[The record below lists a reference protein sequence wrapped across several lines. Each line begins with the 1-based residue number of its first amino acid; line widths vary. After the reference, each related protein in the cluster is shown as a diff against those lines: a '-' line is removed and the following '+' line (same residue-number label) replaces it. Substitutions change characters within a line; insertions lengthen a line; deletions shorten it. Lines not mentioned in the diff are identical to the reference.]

1 MMKEDLH
8 TEFKQSFNEE
18 TIVSLVAFANAKG
31 GTVYVGVKDSGEPC
45 GVTINSESVQQWIN
59 EIKQKTEPAVI
70 PDAEIIQLQGRT
82 VVTLQVQEYPV
93 KPVSYKGR
101 YYRRQANSNHLMS
114 AVEIANLTMQS
125 LGLSWDAYPA
135 VGKTLDDLD
144 TDAIS
149 RFIDRVNQGSRFRF
163 SSTDWKENLR
173 KLNLLA
179 DGTPTNAAYLLFGK
193 GNVGYNVHAGR
204 FKTATT
210 IIDDKIFRGNLFLAA
225 EWLMDYL
232 LAQIK
237 VAFEITGKTTQR
249 TEIFEYPLTALREIV
264 LNTLIHR
271 DYMSSS
277 DVQVKIFDQSIQFSS
292 PGGLYGTQ
300 TIEALASDNYIAQ
313 TRNKLIAE
321 AFFLTG
327 DIEKY
332 GTGFTRIRKAI
343 KDYPT
348 MQFSFAEQGNGMMVT
363 LSYTEQRIFSDN
375 VNTPK
380 VDPKDDPKGI
390 LSKLTV
396 RQLIILENIRKDNKI
411 TREDLTQK
419 MHVSDATVKRE
430 LAVLQQMGL
439 LSRVGGRKGGHWEVK
454 P

>member
-1 MMKEDLH
+1 
-8 TEFKQSFNEE
+8 
-18 TIVSLVAFANAKG
+18 
-31 GTVYVGVKDSGEPC
+31 
-45 GVTINSESVQQWIN
+45 
-59 EIKQKTEPAVI
+59 
-70 PDAEIIQLQGRT
+70 
-82 VVTLQVQEYPV
+82 
-93 KPVSYKGR
+93 
-101 YYRRQANSNHLMS
+101 
-114 AVEIANLTMQS
+114 MQS

-135 VGKTLDDLD
+135 VGKTINDLD
-144 TDAIS
+144 ADAIS
-149 RFIDRVNQGSRFRF
+149 RFIDRVNKSSRFRF
-163 SSTDWKENLR
+163 SSADWKENLQ
-173 KLNLLA
+173 KLNFLT
-179 DGTPTNAAYLLFGK
+179 DGKPTNAAYLLFGK
-193 GNVGYNVHAGR
+193 GNVGYNVHVGR
-204 FKTATT
+204 FKTSTT
-210 IIDDKIFRGNLFLAA
+210 IIDDKIFRGNLFSAA

-237 VAFEITGKTTQR
+237 VAFEITGKPTQR
-249 TEIFEYPLTALREIV
+249 TEIFEYPLMALREIV

-363 LSYTEQRIFSDN
+363 LSYAEQRTETTLKTTLKTTLREIFCVIKDN
-375 VNTPK
+375 PEVSIPELAIQLN
-380 VDPKDDPKGI
+380 
-390 LSKLTV
+390 LSKEGV
-396 RQLIILENIRKDNKI
+396 KYNIKKLKDLGYI
-411 TREDLTQK
+411 
-419 MHVSDATVKRE
+419 
-430 LAVLQQMGL
+430 
-439 LSRVGGRKGGHWEVK
+439 SRVGAKKGGHWIVLK
-454 P
+454 DV